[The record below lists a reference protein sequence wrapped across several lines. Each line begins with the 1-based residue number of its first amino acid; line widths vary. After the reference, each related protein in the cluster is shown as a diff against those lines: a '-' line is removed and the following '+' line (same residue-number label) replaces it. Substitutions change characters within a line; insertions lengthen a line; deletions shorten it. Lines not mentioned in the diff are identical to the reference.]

1 MPLISRPILTAAS
14 AAVLGLATLGAQ
26 AVTLVGITSAN
37 EVVRFD
43 TNPAV
48 AESRAA
54 ITGLAGAGERLVGID
69 TRPSNGMI
77 YGVSTASKLY
87 TLDEMTGAATFVA
100 NLNNPVVSA
109 AQGYGI
115 DFNPVADYNGAAS
128 LRLVSST
135 GDNYAI
141 NANTGGVTVATS
153 IAAGYSGVAYSNS
166 VLNAPPAPA
175 STTLYYLNSGS
186 DMLAKATTG
195 FNNPMISDV
204 GALGVDVL
212 KANGFEVLGN
222 GMAYAALTVDDASL
236 TTGIFS
242 IDLTTGAATML
253 RPYNGTLS
261 GLTVSAVPEPASVA
275 LMLAGL
281 AGVGWVARRRTAR

>member
-1 MPLISRPILTAAS
+1 MHPFTRTALCAAATALT
-14 AAVLGLATLGAQ
+14 TLSAQ

-48 AESRAA
+48 AESRVA
-54 ITGLAGAGERLVGID
+54 ITGLAAAGERLVGID

-87 TLDEMTGAATFVA
+87 TLDEMTGAASFVA
-100 NLNNPVVSA
+100 DLNNPVVSA
-109 AQGYGI
+109 AKGYGI
-115 DFNPVADYNGAAS
+115 DFNPVADYNGGTS

-141 NANTGGVTVATS
+141 NANNGGVTVATS

-166 VLNAPPAPA
+166 MVKMPPAPA

-195 FNNPMISDV
+195 FNNPTITQV
-204 GALGVDVL
+204 GPLGVDVL

-222 GMAYAALTVDDASL
+222 GMAFAALTVDDASL
-236 TTGIFS
+236 STGIFS
-242 IDLTTGAATML
+242 IDLMTGAATML

-261 GLTVSAVPEPASVA
+261 GLTVSAVPEPTSVA
-275 LMLAGL
+275 LLLAGL
-281 AGVGWVARRRTAR
+281 AGVGFIARRRSTH

>member
-1 MPLISRPILTAAS
+1 MHPFTRTALCAAATALT
-14 AAVLGLATLGAQ
+14 TLSAQ

-48 AESRAA
+48 AESRVA
-54 ITGLAGAGERLVGID
+54 ITGLAAAGERLVGID

-87 TLDEMTGAATFVA
+87 TLDEMTGAASFVA
-100 NLNNPVVSA
+100 DLNNPVVSA
-109 AQGYGI
+109 AKGYGI
-115 DFNPVADYNGAAS
+115 DFNPVADYNGGTS

-141 NANTGGVTVATS
+141 NANNGGVTVATS

-166 VLNAPPAPA
+166 MVKMPPAPA

-195 FNNPMISDV
+195 FNNPTITQV
-204 GALGVDVL
+204 GSLGVDVL

-222 GMAYAALTVDDASL
+222 GMAFAALTVDDASL
-236 TTGIFS
+236 STGIFS
-242 IDLTTGAATML
+242 IDLMTGAATML

-261 GLTVSAVPEPASVA
+261 GLTVSAVPEPTSVA
-275 LMLAGL
+275 LLLAGL
-281 AGVGWVARRRTAR
+281 AGVGFIARRRSTH